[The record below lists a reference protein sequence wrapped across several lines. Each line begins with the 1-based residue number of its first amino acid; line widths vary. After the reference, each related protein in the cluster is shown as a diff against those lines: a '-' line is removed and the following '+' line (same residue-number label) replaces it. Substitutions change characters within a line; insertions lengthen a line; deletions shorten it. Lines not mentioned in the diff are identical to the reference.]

1 MLCGPRSISMSNASD
16 ESAPGRRVC
25 WSIAFSAL
33 DAYGAPSLMAVLR
46 LSEFE
51 RLLSV
56 RYARTLPDADA
67 GDDDLFIAVQF
78 MPHLP
83 RKPREVATNSPPTCS
98 PRRSD

>member
-1 MLCGPRSISMSNASD
+1 MSNASD

-25 WSIAFSAL
+25 WPIAFSAL

-78 MPHLP
+78 NCRESHARSLQIRRRRARREGRIDLC
-83 RKPREVATNSPPTCS
+83 RKTRV
-98 PRRSD
+98 